1 MSKIGRKPI
10 EVSNVQV
17 EIKGQDIHL
26 KGKKGLLIH
35 SLPSVLKAELNDKK
49 IKILCENKSSDA
61 NVLWGLHRALLAN
74 EVKGIDEGFEQKVI
88 INGLGFKALV
98 SGPKVVFTLG
108 FSHKIEL
115 AIPAGLTVE
124 TDKTGQNVT
133 IKGTDK
139 ESVGFFASKIRE
151 LRPPEPYKGTGIRL
165 ANEVILRKAGKTKS
179 A

>member
-10 EVSNVQV
+10 DINNVQV
-17 EIKGQDIHL
+17 ELKGQEVHL
-26 KGKKGLLIH
+26 KGKKG
-35 SLPSVLKAELNDKK
+35 SNVYTLPNVLKVELADNKLK
-49 IKILCENKSSDA
+49 ITCENKSTEA

-74 EVKGIDEGFEQKVI
+74 NIKGLAEGFEQKVI
-88 INGLGFKALV
+88 INGLGYKAVV
-98 SGPKVVFTLG
+98 SGSKVIFSLG
-108 FSHKIEL
+108 YSHKIEL
-115 AIPAGLTVE
+115 EIPAEVTIE

-133 IKGTDK
+133 VRGTDK
-139 ESVGFFASKIRE
+139 ELVGYFASKIRE